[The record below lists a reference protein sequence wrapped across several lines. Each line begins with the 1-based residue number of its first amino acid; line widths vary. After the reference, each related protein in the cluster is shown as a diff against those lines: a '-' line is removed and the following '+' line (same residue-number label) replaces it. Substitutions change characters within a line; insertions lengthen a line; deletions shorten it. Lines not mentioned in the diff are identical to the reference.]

1 MKTITVNWTD
11 AELNDHQFV
20 MDVDEHQNIDSLVK
34 EKVFDEAVANY
45 EWNGASDLI
54 VVTQKQA
61 RVMAQLIKDI
71 STTSYATGY
80 SQGKADQAYEDG
92 FKAGKDQ
99 Q

>member
-1 MKTITVNWTD
+1 MKQTAVEQLSQILKETGYDVIS
-11 AELNDHQFV
+11 EYGFQLLNDNQ
-20 MDVDEHQNIDSLVK
+20 
-34 EKVFDEAVANY
+34 
-45 EWNGASDLI
+45 I

>member
-1 MKTITVNWTD
+1 MEQTAIEQLSQILKQTGY
-11 AELNDHQFV
+11 
-20 MDVDEHQNIDSLVK
+20 DVISEYGFQLLKDNE
-34 EKVFDEAVANY
+34 
-45 EWNGASDLI
+45 I

>member
-1 MKTITVNWTD
+1 MKQTAVEQLSQILKETGYDVIS
-11 AELNDHQFV
+11 EYGFQLLNDNQ
-20 MDVDEHQNIDSLVK
+20 
-34 EKVFDEAVANY
+34 
-45 EWNGASDLI
+45 I

-61 RVMAQLIKDI
+61 RVMAQLVKDI
-71 STTSYATGY
+71 STECYSAGY